1 MTPRSLRLRLLAG
14 AALWIALA
22 LFVAGI
28 GIAYMFIA
36 SVERDQRRDLTATFN
51 RVVALIDPA
60 ASPPGLSQPLTDPR
74 YETPFSGLY
83 WQLEDITTGEAG
95 RSRSLWDFAIGSAAL
110 PAAAGATQFATLSG
124 PSGQSLSVLV
134 RDIRLTEEAGNR
146 ALRVTIAEDRAT
158 LDATIARF
166 GWELAAALLLL
177 AAALIA
183 AAWLQVHLGLSQ
195 LQKLRAG
202 IEAIRRGQ
210 SDRLE
215 GDFPAEVLPL
225 TAEVN
230 ELLQSQQATIDFARA
245 RAADLAHGLKTPL
258 AVLATTADALRTR
271 SDPETAAL
279 VEQLAS
285 EMADRVDYQ
294 LRLSRLRMRTRA
306 HMLSA
311 RLDEALRRTV
321 AVLRKTHDGERLNWV
336 AELGQPLAVDI
347 DDHDLIELVGVLLE
361 NAAKWAQSAVHLRS
375 RRDGGMAEV
384 SISDD
389 GPGLTE
395 AQIAGL
401 GTRGR
406 KLDESKKGSGLGVSI
421 ALEIVALNNGT
432 LDFGRS
438 ERGGLLITLRLPL
451 AAR

>member
-22 LFVAGI
+22 LLAAGM

-36 SVERDQRRDLTATFN
+36 SVERDQQRDLAATFN
-51 RVVALIDPA
+51 RVIALIDPA
-60 ASPPGLSQPLTDPR
+60 ANPPTLSQPLTDPR

-83 WQLEDITTGEAG
+83 WQLEDVTTGEVG
-95 RSRSLWDFAIGSAAL
+95 RSRSLWDFAIHSAAL
-110 PAAAGATQFATLSG
+110 PAAGATQLATLSG

-158 LDATIARF
+158 LDAAIARF
-166 GWELAAALLLL
+166 GWDLATALLLL

-183 AAWLQVHLGLSQ
+183 AAWLQVHLGLSP

-202 IEAIRRGQ
+202 IEAIRQGQ

-306 HMLSA
+306 HTLSA
-311 RLDEALRRTV
+311 GLDEALRRTL

-336 AELGQPLAVDI
+336 AELGEPLAVDI

-361 NAAKWAQSAVHLRS
+361 NAAKWARSTVHLRS

-389 GPGLTE
+389 GPGLTA
-395 AQIAGL
+395 AQIANL

-406 KLDESKKGSGLGVSI
+406 KLDESTKGSGLGVSI

-438 ERGGLLITLRLPL
+438 ERDGLQITLRLPL